1 MTTLSVPLSA
11 EQEQF
16 VERLVKEKVVPN
28 KAEAVR
34 RALRLLA
41 EEEAVA
47 DILSAQREAR
57 AGKILIGN
65 PRELLKKF

>member
-16 VERLVKEKVVPN
+16 IKRLVKEGVVPN

-41 EEEAVA
+41 EEEAVT

-57 AGKILIGN
+57 EGKILTGN